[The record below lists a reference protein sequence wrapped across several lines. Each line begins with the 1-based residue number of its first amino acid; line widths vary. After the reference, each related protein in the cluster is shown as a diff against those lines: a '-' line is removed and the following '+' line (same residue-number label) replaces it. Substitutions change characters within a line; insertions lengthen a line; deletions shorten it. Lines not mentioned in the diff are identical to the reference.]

1 MKKLVSLLLVLVLA
15 LCAVPLAA
23 AAADAVVYLDNVAG
37 SDANDG
43 MSAAAPKKTF
53 GSLSGKGSL
62 GKVRNGGTIVVVGK
76 AWVAKDW
83 TLPKAGGAITFTAA
97 YGGKDYKDATPE
109 TNPNTSFKMASG
121 VALTIESDVIFDDII
136 LFQENKQNTIAV
148 TDGATLTIT
157 DKAVL
162 MSKPG
167 KDYHFRIL
175 LEDGATAILSEEA
188 QKVMDIGGSG
198 GKVLTY
204 MGEGKEPVESDIQPG
219 KEEEKPQTAVELAY
233 LDSGA
238 GNDANDGLSAA
249 APKKTFGTLSGK
261 GLLGLLPAGGK
272 AVVVGKAYVA
282 RDWTM
287 PTLSGE
293 LVFTS
298 NDGTKD
304 YKNAEPMTNPAC
316 AFKMASGA
324 TLTIASDVRFEDI
337 ILFQENKQNTI
348 HVTTGATL
356 VVTDTV
362 VLMSKPG
369 VDYHFKVVIDEGAT
383 AILSE
388 AAQNAMTVESD
399 GTLLTYASG
408 KPAENPFKPTRGYEN
423 AFADVTNDKWFYTY
437 VKTAYEYAL
446 ANGTSATAFSPDSS
460 FTVAQALTAAANIH
474 KAYTAGT
481 IDTAGAKNWYDP
493 YVSYCIENGI
503 IKEGQF
509 ADYGKNITRGDMAVV
524 FVSILPESEYK
535 AIREKNLPD
544 VTEDMPCAAAV
555 RKLANAGIVG
565 GDNKGN
571 YNAANEITRAE
582 ACVIFTRIAVASM
595 RDGK

>member
-1 MKKLVSLLLVLVLA
+1 
-15 LCAVPLAA
+15 
-23 AAADAVVYLDNVAG
+23 
-37 SDANDG
+37 
-43 MSAAAPKKTF
+43 
-53 GSLSGKGSL
+53 
-62 GKVRNGGTIVVVGK
+62 
-76 AWVAKDW
+76 
-83 TLPKAGGAITFTAA
+83 
-97 YGGKDYKDATPE
+97 
-109 TNPNTSFKMASG
+109 
-121 VALTIESDVIFDDII
+121 
-136 LFQENKQNTIAV
+136 
-148 TDGATLTIT
+148 
-157 DKAVL
+157 
-162 MSKPG
+162 
-167 KDYHFRIL
+167 
-175 LEDGATAILSEEA
+175 
-188 QKVMDIGGSG
+188 
-198 GKVLTY
+198 
-204 MGEGKEPVESDIQPG
+204 
-219 KEEEKPQTAVELAY
+219 
-233 LDSGA
+233 
-238 GNDANDGLSAA
+238 
-249 APKKTFGTLSGK
+249 
-261 GLLGLLPAGGK
+261 
-272 AVVVGKAYVA
+272 
-282 RDWTM
+282 
-287 PTLSGE
+287 
-293 LVFTS
+293 
-298 NDGTKD
+298 
-304 YKNAEPMTNPAC
+304 
-316 AFKMASGA
+316 MASGA
-324 TLTIASDVRFEDI
+324 TLTIGSDVRFEDI

-348 HVTTGATL
+348 HVTMGATL

-362 VLMSKPG
+362 VLLSKPG

-544 VTEDMPCAAAV
+544 VTDDMPCAVAV